1 MMQGEKV
8 AADIRDARDHLT
20 GEAAIL
26 PLLLSLSTPAAAPPA
41 AGAGAARAERQ
52 GAG

>member
-26 PLLLSLSTPAAAPPA
+26 PLMLSLSRRLQRRLPQAP
-41 AGAGAARAERQ
+41 GLSSRA
-52 GAG
+52 